1 MTDQVSNRNFV
12 IGIGL
17 AVALLVINAGLAYRN
32 ISQLKDA
39 AGWLAHTYEVL
50 DRLEEVASTVKDAET
65 GQRGFIITNEQR
77 YLRPYQAAVAE
88 LPPRIDRLES
98 LTADN
103 SAQQREIP
111 ELRRRIAAKMTELS
125 QVIDLRRQ
133 SSEAARQEVLSDRG
147 LLAMTAVRD
156 QVDTMK
162 TEELRLLVIRQ
173 QDTAQSYRVALATVT
188 VTTAVGLSLVAG
200 CIWLLWRNLQVR
212 AEAAARVR
220 QEREWLR
227 TTLASIGD
235 AVIATDG
242 QGQVAFLNGV
252 AQALTGC
259 SETDALGRPLDEVFV
274 IHNEQTRARIEHPV
288 ARVLREG
295 CVVGLANH
303 TVLISKQGAEYP
315 IEDSAAPIKD
325 LQGSIIGVVLVFK
338 DASERRRAEDAM
350 HFTSAASA
358 ALSTLFDTSSTF
370 QRVAGLAVPF
380 LADWC
385 AVDLADDKGV
395 LHREAIAHGNSREID
410 RLADLLA
417 PDSASSN
424 GPCDTAA
431 VWRSG
436 RSQWVCDTDAN
447 LAPQA
452 AHDDASRR
460 ALREAGLKACL
471 AVPLRASGKVLG
483 VLTLASTHAG
493 RPCSPADLTVAE
505 DFADRAAIAIENARL
520 YARGARETGAKTNF
534 WRCWPTMRNPLAP
547 IRNAL
552 SILRLRHGDA
562 ATLER
567 CKEMMERQL
576 EHLVRLVDDL
586 LDVSRILRGQIDL
599 QRQPIE
605 LQEVA
610 QRAVEASEP
619 FLKSRGHVLN
629 VSLPKEPVWVDG
641 DTVRLTQVVGNLL
654 NNAAKFTSHPDRISL
669 MLQRDDGQ
677 AVVRVRDRGI
687 GISTE
692 LLPRIFDVFVQA
704 DSSLA
709 RSQGGLGIGLTLV
722 RRIVA
727 MHGGTVEAISAGRD
741 QGSEFVVRLPVAV
754 APIDRPQAAKGP
766 CTPLPSARRVLVVD
780 DNVDAANTLAMLLRL
795 LHQDVVQVV
804 FDGPA
809 AMKAIEQLKP
819 DVVFL
824 DIGLPGMSGYDVA
837 KKLRA
842 RPEFRD
848 LLLVA
853 VTGYGQEDDRR
864 RSREAGFDHHLVK
877 PIPPQAIEQVLAG

>member
-1 MTDQVSNRNFV
+1 M
-12 IGIGL
+12 
-17 AVALLVINAGLAYRN
+17 
-32 ISQLKDA
+32 
-39 AGWLAHTYEVL
+39 L
-50 DRLEEVASTVKDAET
+50 DGLEEVASTVKDAET
-65 GQRGFIITNEQR
+65 GQRGFIITNELR
-77 YLRPYQAAVAE
+77 YLRPYQVAVEE
-88 LPPRIDRLES
+88 LPQRIDRVQS

-103 SAQQREIP
+103 PAQQREIP
-111 ELRRRIAAKMTELS
+111 DLRRRIAAKMAELA

-147 LLAMTAVRD
+147 LLAMTAVRE

-162 TEELRLLVIRQ
+162 KVELQLLGIRQ

-188 VTTAVGLSLVAG
+188 ATTAVGLMLVAG

-212 AEAAARVR
+212 MEAAARVR

-252 AQALTGC
+252 AQALTGW

-303 TVLISKQGAEYP
+303 TVLTSKQGSEYP
-315 IEDSAAPIKD
+315 IEDTAAPIKD

-338 DASERRRAEDAM
+338 DASERRRAEEAM

-358 ALSTLFDTSSTF
+358 ALSTLFDARSTF

-395 LHREAIAHGNSREID
+395 LHREAIAHDNAEKID

-417 PDSASSN
+417 PDSASN
-424 GPCDTAA
+424 GPCDSAA

-436 RSQWVCDTDAN
+436 RSQWVCDTDAK
-447 LAPQA
+447 
-452 AHDDASRR
+452 DDASRR
-460 ALREAGLKACL
+460 ALREAGLKACV

-520 YARGARETGAKTNF
+520 YAEVREGDRRKDEFLA
-534 WRCWPTMRNPLAP
+534 MLAHELRNPLAP

-727 MHGGTVEAISAGRD
+727 MHGGTVEAVSAGRD

-754 APIDRPQAAKGP
+754 APVDGPQAARGP
-766 CTPLPSARRVLVVD
+766 RTLLPPARRVLVVD

-809 AMKAIEQLKP
+809 AVKAIEQLKP

-837 KKLRA
+837 KTLRA

-853 VTGYGQEDDRR
+853 VTGYGQENDRR